1 MQYGSATSQR
11 LDDLT
16 EREWHELQVL
26 RRAIS
31 DSPSSVHP
39 MKMERF
45 SELFARS
52 LAGKGDRMVYDGS
65 EAFPSTRT
73 SNGNQC

>member
-1 MQYGSATSQR
+1 MPYELATPQQ

-16 EREWHELQVL
+16 AREWHELQVL

-31 DSPSSVHP
+31 DSPASVHP
-39 MKMERF
+39 RKMERF

-52 LAGKGDRMVYDGS
+52 LAGKGDPMVYDELEES
-65 EAFPSTRT
+65 TASNEAK
-73 SNGNQC
+73 C

>member
-1 MQYGSATSQR
+1 MLYGSATSQQ
-11 LDDLT
+11 LGDLT
-16 EREWHELQVL
+16 AREWYELQAL

-31 DSPSSVHP
+31 DSPASVHP
-39 MKMERF
+39 KKMERF

-65 EAFPSTRT
+65 EAFSSPRT
-73 SNGNQC
+73 SDGN